1 MATAEQRHQFAQAL
15 QRAREDC
22 GLSQRELAAA
32 LKVTQAS
39 VSQWLLGQ
47 SAPRPER
54 VAELERVLRLAPDML
69 ARHLGYVPWS
79 DADRERS
86 MTVAG
91 PERRA
96 QMPRYLVERTPPKN
110 FRPRE
115 RRGRMPPV
123 GSSSATGSRRLRGCT
138 PT

>member
-1 MATAEQRHQFAQAL
+1 VGAWDVATAEQRERFGQAL

-22 GLSQRELAAA
+22 GLSQRDLAAA

-54 VAELERVLRLAPDML
+54 VAELERVLRLAPDTL

-79 DADRERS
+79 DADREQS
-86 MTVAG
+86 MTVAEAAAADPRLG
-91 PERRA
+91 EREQRILAAVYRELVREGGADAKEGRA
-96 QMPRYLVERTPPKN
+96 S
-110 FRPRE
+110 
-115 RRGRMPPV
+115 G
-123 GSSSATGSRRLRGCT
+123 
-138 PT
+138 